1 MRAGK
6 ATSLDAENALF
17 AASEEEGVLF
27 AESVL
32 VLESAA
38 IAIEFPASL
47 SATEAV
53 AVARRK
59 V

>member
-6 ATSLDAENALF
+6 ATSEDAENALF
-17 AASEEEGVLF
+17 AASEEEGL